1 MSHQQQPILISV
13 EGNIGTGKSTLLEYL
28 KIHFNSN
35 ITIGYLEEPVN
46 EWNKIKDKTGHTI
59 LEKYY
64 TDQTKYGFAFQM
76 MAYISRL
83 SILKAALNE
92 RKYDII
98 ITERSLFTDRHV
110 FAQMLYDDK
119 KIEEVEYI
127 IYLKWFD
134 EFMSELPQTYYI
146 YLQSNPAVSFARVN
160 KRGRAGEVIPI
171 GYLENCHHYHNKWL
185 IPYMNRFKKIL
196 VLDANGDIA
205 DNLSEWL
212 IEIEKF
218 IALHRKPFFREGN
231 TNTASDEHLHIMY
244 NGC

>member
-1 MSHQQQPILISV
+1 MAHQQHPILISI

-64 TDQTKYGFAFQM
+64 NDQTKYGFAFQM

-110 FAQMLYDDK
+110 FAQMLFDDK

-134 EFMSELPQTYYI
+134 EFMSELPPTYYI
-146 YLQSNPAVSFARVN
+146 YLQADPTVSFDRVN

-171 GYLENCHHYHNKWL
+171 DYLENCHRYHNRWL
-185 IPYMNRFKKIL
+185 APFLNQFKKILVL

-205 DNLSEWL
+205 DNLPEWL
-212 IEIEKF
+212 SEIEKF
-218 IALHRKPFFREGN
+218 IALHRKPFFREG
-231 TNTASDEHLHIMY
+231 TTASDEHLHIMY